1 MIKFAK
7 LGVIHEENP
16 QGFKLGQVQAP
27 VVIPK
32 QFNCTDAGPIP
43 AIPILM
49 QGQSPECGGYSLAT
63 LISILKTLTTALSG
77 CFDYAFEKTVDG
89 EPNIEGTTISAIG
102 KAGAVGSCLCPLFPD
117 DGVIMQQESN
127 NTTPFTDAS
136 AAAKA
141 DALTRAIGTP
151 FLLEDLSF
159 EGIAQAICQNGAV
172 ILEVQVGTEWW
183 TLPNGTE
190 SWAPQVA
197 CPVQPPKTAI
207 DSHFICAAAY
217 DLTNNRIWFANTWST
232 EWGQNGWGY
241 LSPAYL
247 PFIFSGIAFKQ
258 VPNSVISALTQGQ
271 QTLAQEI
278 IADMEELVK
287 YLELEL
293 GAKAKVG
300 ATLSS
305 IKA

>member
-1 MIKFAK
+1 MK
-7 LGVIHEENP
+7 LFQYAVMLHPTEE
-16 QGFKLGQVQAP
+16 GK
-27 VVIPK
+27 
-32 QFNCTDAGPIP
+32 
-43 AIPILM
+43 
-49 QGQSPECGGYSLAT
+49 
-63 LISILKTLTTALSG
+63 KTGDTSKIIV
-77 CFDYAFEKTVDG
+77 EVKTVL
-89 EPNIEGTTISAIG
+89 
-102 KAGAVGSCLCPLFPD
+102 AVD
-117 DGVIMQQESN
+117 
-127 NTTPFTDAS
+127 
-136 AAAKA
+136 
-141 DALTRAIGTP
+141 
-151 FLLEDLSF
+151 
-159 EGIAQAICQNGAV
+159 QNGAV
-172 ILEVQVGTEWW
+172 ILEVQLGAEWW

-278 IADMEELVK
+278 IADMKIIVED
-287 YLELEL
+287 LELEI
-293 GAKAKVG
+293 KAKVG

-305 IKA
+305 IKS